1 MHARSFRAQFALG
14 RCSALKNFDNLFAAW
29 MIVWVVFFVFEV
41 SVARRMA
48 RLREEVDRLKR
59 QLREG

>member
-1 MHARSFRAQFALG
+1 M
-14 RCSALKNFDNLFAAW
+14 KNFDNLFAAW
-29 MIVWVVFFVFEV
+29 MVVWVVFFLFEV